1 MASLYNWAMSYWG
14 GDTAGPSIPVVTQ
27 EQLDNVKLK
36 TVEGNTVVLVEEQRE
51 VPSLVVPPPL
61 PSMSPQ
67 ATPQA
72 PPGPASLTAP
82 PGPARF
88 LPKNLKNQK
97 LNSITVPASSILIT
111 QEQLNNVKLE
121 KAATRKPFKFFV
133 STNPVLVDLNA
144 AVMIRAAR
152 CYKKYTSAIICA
164 GIALVY
170 QAQTITSVLLSSTLS
185 SSSSPIDVP
194 EVVPPVEWAQGE
206 DEEVQKLTE
215 WCHDWDEDWSDI

>member
-1 MASLYNWAMSYWG
+1 MASLYTWALSYWTST
-14 GDTAGPSIPVVTQ
+14 DTAGPSIPVVTQ

-51 VPSLVVPPPL
+51 VPSIVPPPL

-67 ATPQA
+67 ATPGLS
-72 PPGPASLTAP
+72 PAP

-97 LNSITVPASSILIT
+97 LNSTTVPASSILIT

-152 CYKKYTSAIICA
+152 YYKKYTSAIICA
-164 GIALVY
+164 GIALMY
-170 QAQTITSVLLSSTLS
+170 QAQSVMLSSLTLS
-185 SSSSPIDVP
+185 ASSPIDVP
-194 EVVPPVEWAQGE
+194 EVVPPVEWTQGE